1 MQLELSRQKI
11 LLTTSVC
18 YFWYVSNAFWV
29 WYFSSKALVGPFTG
43 TVAVR
48 DIFEILGAVLERAPA
63 GKNPKFPCLALDTK
77 VKTYLIFWSFDLNS
91 LLSVCGKNSEPQV
104 SPSDLRRSA
113 EQWKWLHSFCLPSC
127 WTLSHH
133 SHATAVRWLL
143 SSQCGD
149 HVGATRM
156 FIKELLT
163 WRQAQVS
170 GEACEL
176 SLVFIGNSISQ

>member
-1 MQLELSRQKI
+1 MI
-11 LLTTSVC
+11 L
-18 YFWYVSNAFWV
+18 
-29 WYFSSKALVGPFTG
+29 
-43 TVAVR
+43 
-48 DIFEILGAVLERAPA
+48 IL
-63 GKNPKFPCLALDTK
+63 
-77 VKTYLIFWSFDLNS
+77 LNS

-170 GEACEL
+170 REACEL
-176 SLVFIGNSISQ
+176 SLVFIGNSISQQHFVIVGPWSAQAHETCQNSPPRLLNTWMKEQVDDKRAVFSSLFRSRTSPWQAIHALASVLCLANSS